1 MPQLKAYK
9 KIATRLLRELEK
21 KFSEKHI
28 VLVSRRKIVA
38 KPKKSA
44 HGHVARPRS
53 RTLTMV
59 HENLLDDLVAPVEI
73 MGKRIRV
80 KRDGSRVLKVL
91 LDAKDKNTVEYKL
104 ETYAS
109 VYRKLTGKT
118 IAFEFALDA

>member
-1 MPQLKAYK
+1 MPQLKNYR
-9 KIATRLLRELEK
+9 KISTRLLRELEK

-38 KPKKSA
+38 KPKKNS
-44 HGHVARPRS
+44 HNHVVRPRT

-59 HENLLDDLVAPVEI
+59 HENLLDDMVAPVEI
-73 MGKRIRV
+73 VGKRIRI
-80 KRDGSRVLKVL
+80 KRDGSRVIKVL
-91 LDAKDKNTVEYKL
+91 LDGKDKNTVEYKL

-118 IAFEFALDA
+118 IAFEFALEA